1 MKHEWK
7 KQEKELYLPG
17 TKPVLIN
24 VPEQKFIMLSGQ
36 GNPNGEEFAERL
48 GVLYPIAYANQRP
61 SVPLRACDQSRSCR
75 YHTAMH

>member
-48 GVLYPIAYANQRP
+48 SVLYPIAYAIRMMPKQGYTP
-61 SVPLRACDQSRSCR
+61 EG
-75 YHTAMH
+75 YYE